1 MNSIEQLIQI
11 VKELRAPNGCPWDK
25 EQTLKSVTPYIL
37 EEAYELVDAIENGS
51 ITDVKEEL
59 GDALLHVVMLSNIAE
74 DDTLFNV
81 YDVADHVGKKMIH
94 RHPHVFGNTKVKDV
108 DDVWKNWEEL
118 KKEEKPERD
127 SVMDSIPKHFP
138 ALLQAN
144 KIQKRASRLGFD
156 WTDISGPFEKMSE
169 EIAEL
174 KEEYEKADS
183 DKAHLED
190 EAGDVL
196 FSICNILRHMKINP
210 EEALRKSNEKF
221 INRFKKVEKLS
232 KLNKKSI
239 AEMPE
244 SEMNAYWEKA
254 KKSDTPIY
262 TFKTDYT

>member
-1 MNSIEQLIQI
+1 MSSIETLIQI
-11 VKELRAPNGCPWDK
+11 VKDLRAPDGCPWDK
-25 EQTLKSVTPYIL
+25 EQTLKSITPYIL

-74 DDTLFNV
+74 DDKQFNV

-94 RHPHVFGNTKVKDV
+94 RHPHVFGDTKVKDV
-108 DDVWKNWEEL
+108 DEVWKNWEEL
-118 KKEEKPERD
+118 KKEEKPEST

-138 ALLQAN
+138 ALLQAS

-156 WTDISGPFEKMSE
+156 WANISGPFDKMTE

-174 KEEYEKADS
+174 KEEYEQKNI
-183 DKAHLED
+183 DKDRLED

-196 FSICNILRHMKINP
+196 FSMCNILRHMKINP

-221 INRFKKVEKLS
+221 IQRFKKVEALS
-232 KLNKKSI
+232 KQDTKGMRDMS
-239 AEMPE
+239 E
-244 SEMNAYWEKA
+244 SDMNAYWDLA
-254 KKSDTPIY
+254 KKDI
-262 TFKTDYT
+262 KLNLK